1 MTRKN
6 SRYELPDEVLAVLEC
21 SPNLMPCKK
30 FRHANIYRFADH
42 MKNDRCQQC
51 IAWFRQMDKE
61 LKAIRLLA
69 AWRKSGKSSAL
80 ERITWQMANKVTIR

>member
-30 FRHANIYRFADH
+30 FRHALP
-42 MKNDRCQQC
+42 
-51 IAWFRQMDKE
+51 E
-61 LKAIRLLA
+61 LPRKA
-69 AWRKSGKSSAL
+69 
-80 ERITWQMANKVTIR
+80 